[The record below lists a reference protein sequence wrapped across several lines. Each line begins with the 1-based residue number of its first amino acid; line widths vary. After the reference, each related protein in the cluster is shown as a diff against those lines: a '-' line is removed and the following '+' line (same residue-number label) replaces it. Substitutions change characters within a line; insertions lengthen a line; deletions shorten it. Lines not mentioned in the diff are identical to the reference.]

1 MVQRLL
7 TSFVLV
13 VLFTSAASAQR
24 GAAPAAQSGTPR
36 NFVIIFTDD
45 QGYGDLGSY
54 GHPTI
59 RTPNLD
65 RMAVEGQRWT
75 NFYAAPVCTP
85 SRAQLMTGRYAI
97 RTGLAAGVLFPDS
110 TGGLQ
115 PSEVTIA
122 EVLKSRGYA
131 TLAVGKWHLG
141 HLPQYLPTSQGFDR
155 YFGIP
160 YSNDM
165 ERDTAIPAADVFRRT
180 MEPKIT
186 DYNVPLMRD
195 GKVVERPADQT
206 TITRRYTDEAVA
218 FIRQQQAQ
226 PFFLYLAHNLP
237 HVPLFRSR
245 EFEGHSARGIYGDV
259 IEEIDHNVGRILD
272 TLRELKLDR
281 QTLVVFLSDN
291 GPWMPYLEQ
300 GGSAGLLR
308 GAKGSTW
315 EGGMRVPGDLLAAR
329 CRAAGRHDGHWVG
342 ARSAPNV
349 RDAGQ
354 CRPCP
359 VAGRSTGRICRR
371 RLTKGARSPRETV
384 FYYNGVTLTGVRHR
398 AFKLHLAVAAGS
410 GASGAAAIPAP
421 ANPTWEL
428 YNLDEDPSEKFNL
441 ADKRPEIVRE
451 LTAMLAAH
459 QKTVEPVENQIPL
472 GRGRGAGAG
481 RGATP

>member
-1 MVQRLL
+1 MAQRLTASL
-7 TSFVLV
+7 ALL
-13 VLFTSAASAQR
+13 VLFSATAVTER
-24 GAAPAAQSGTPR
+24 GGAPAPQPR
-36 NFVIIFTDD
+36 SFIIILTDD

-65 RMAVEGQRWT
+65 RMAAEGQRWT
-75 NFYAAPVCTP
+75 SFYAAPVCTP

-97 RTGLAAGVLFPDS
+97 RSGLAAGVLFPDS

-122 EVLKSRGYA
+122 EVLKLRGYA

-165 ERDTAIPAADVFRRT
+165 ERDSTIPAAEVFRRT

-195 GKVVERPADQT
+195 AKIVERPADQT
-206 TITRRYTDEAVA
+206 TITRRYTDEAIA
-218 FIRQQQAQ
+218 FIRKQQKQ

-237 HVPLFRSR
+237 HVPLFRSKG
-245 EFEGHSARGIYGDV
+245 FEGRSARGIYGDV

-300 GGSAGLLR
+300 GGSAGPLR

-315 EGGMRVPGDLLAAR
+315 EGGMRVPAIFWQPGTVLPGVTMGIGSEMDLLPTFAR
-329 CRAAGRHDGHWVG
+329 LAG
-342 ARSAPNV
+342 ASLP
-349 RDAGQ
+349 
-354 CRPCP
+354 P
-359 VAGRSTGRICRR
+359 GRSLDGQDLSAT
-371 RLTKGARSPRETV
+371 LTKGAPSPRETV
-384 FYYNGVTLTGVRHR
+384 FYYNGAKLTGVRHR

-410 GASGAAAIPAP
+410 GASGAAPIPGPAAP
-421 ANPTWEL
+421 AWEL
-428 YNLDEDPSEKFNL
+428 YNVDEDPSEKFNL
-441 ADKRPEIVRE
+441 ADTHPELVRE
-451 LTAMLAAH
+451 LTAMMDGH
-459 QKTVEPVENQIPL
+459 QKTVEPFENQIPL
-472 GRGRGAGAG
+472 GRGRAAGAG
-481 RGATP
+481 R